1 MSWGNRGYGGRQN
14 RGRVTFSDA
23 QKRAY
28 YSGQG
33 YKLGQQGK
41 AIKFKNEQ
49 NRQSF
54 RNGFKSIDANR
65 YPDVQSNKRG

>member
-1 MSWGNRGYGGRQN
+1 MAKYSL
-14 RGRVTFSDA
+14 A
-23 QKRAY
+23 EKRAY

-41 AIKFKNEQ
+41 AIKFKNEK

-65 YPDVQSNKRG
+65 YENVSSKKR